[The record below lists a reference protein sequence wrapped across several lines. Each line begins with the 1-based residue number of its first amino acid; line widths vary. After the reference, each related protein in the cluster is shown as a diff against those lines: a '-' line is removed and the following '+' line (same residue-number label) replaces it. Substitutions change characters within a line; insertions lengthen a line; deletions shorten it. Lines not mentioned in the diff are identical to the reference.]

1 MYFYKNLLPLS
12 GQEPRR
18 LPCNMSYYYITVLYY
33 SFDDFLWRR
42 HFALQ
47 GVLADYNMLVDK
59 LNTDTER
66 TEVEMEC
73 AEVRA
78 TNEQT
83 SQVSFKP
90 FCGANF

>member
-1 MYFYKNLLPLS
+1 
-12 GQEPRR
+12 
-18 LPCNMSYYYITVLYY
+18 
-33 SFDDFLWRR
+33 
-42 HFALQ
+42 
-47 GVLADYNMLVDK
+47 VLADYNMLVDK